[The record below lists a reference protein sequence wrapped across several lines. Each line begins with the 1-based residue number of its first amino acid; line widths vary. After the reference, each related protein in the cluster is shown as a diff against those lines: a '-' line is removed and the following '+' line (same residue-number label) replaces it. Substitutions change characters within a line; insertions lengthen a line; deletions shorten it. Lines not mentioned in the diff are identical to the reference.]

1 MVLHRAFTDYCSD
14 TSSAIKKFIFDEW
27 LKVCTYILTK
37 LDIKGKSKLE
47 QLLKNLTEDP
57 LYNTQEHVPSMQL
70 LLGQMLVLHHMKQLD
85 QITAARILPKLIEE
99 MDRRSLD
106 QNLPQTNDKVICT
119 KYLSASLEEDIQK
132 IILAKIE
139 PDNEEDK
146 VSESSDKKREA
157 KNKAK
162 QDNMEVDKPT
172 KSAFWAW
179 EGEECKG
186 GNNAMARWPNFI
198 PAIIDEFIKKEK
210 WITELSNSN
219 SELSKIVK
227 QRTETFFKYQFWFK
241 HYAGEFLGQDSEFYQ
256 KINNK
261 QIPLSHSV
269 LAAIVLQNLQSPK
282 SSFKKT
288 AIESKE
294 FIDINND
301 DDASKYFKKVITS
314 TLRNTLEASL
324 NNIKKLQFQKSVK
337 NDAENFA
344 KAEDEQVAIAYIK
357 RYKKGRGDVNI
368 FLDCL
373 HKNYA
378 WNVMNKIKLIFEA
391 KVGDST
397 IFSDKRVKINQNIQ
411 NGLSQKKIFQLWL
424 NCCIR
429 NKSVSEE
436 EFFGY
441 FLSYADKK
449 DWWNKYFDENGE
461 PKVVKSEEVRAQR
474 RGQKAKWRKRRA
486 NKKNL

>member
-1 MVLHRAFTDYCSD
+1 
-14 TSSAIKKFIFDEW
+14 
-27 LKVCTYILTK
+27 
-37 LDIKGKSKLE
+37 
-47 QLLKNLTEDP
+47 
-57 LYNTQEHVPSMQL
+57 
-70 LLGQMLVLHHMKQLD
+70 
-85 QITAARILPKLIEE
+85 
-99 MDRRSLD
+99 
-106 QNLPQTNDKVICT
+106 
-119 KYLSASLEEDIQK
+119 
-132 IILAKIE
+132 
-139 PDNEEDK
+139 
-146 VSESSDKKREA
+146 
-157 KNKAK
+157 
-162 QDNMEVDKPT
+162 
-172 KSAFWAW
+172 
-179 EGEECKG
+179 
-186 GNNAMARWPNFI
+186 MARWPNFI
-198 PAIIDEFIKKEK
+198 PAITDEFIKQEK

-256 KINNK
+256 KISNK

-373 HKNYA
+373 HQNYA
-378 WNVMNKIKLIFEA
+378 WNVMNKIKLIFRA
-391 KVGDST
+391 KVGNNT
-397 IFSDKRVKINQNIQ
+397 IFSDKRANKNTKIQ
-411 NGLSQKKIFQLWL
+411 NGLSLKRRSSSFGSTAASETSRFQKKSSLATF
-424 NCCIR
+424 
-429 NKSVSEE
+429 
-436 EFFGY
+436 
-441 FLSYADKK
+441 
-449 DWWNKYFDENGE
+449 
-461 PKVVKSEEVRAQR
+461 
-474 RGQKAKWRKRRA
+474 
-486 NKKNL
+486 